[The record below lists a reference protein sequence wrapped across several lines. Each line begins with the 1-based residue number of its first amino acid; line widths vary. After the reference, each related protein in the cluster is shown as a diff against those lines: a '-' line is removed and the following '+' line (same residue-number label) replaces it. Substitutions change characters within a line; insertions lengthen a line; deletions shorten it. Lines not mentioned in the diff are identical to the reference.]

1 MKGQL
6 GFIININF
14 HRLKGT
20 NLTVNHVRVH
30 PQANEIH
37 NEMNDEYRSLESQFF
52 PFVFVSLLAKQVPWT
67 LDTCTKRKW
76 QQQTENTP
84 KIILTPPRQ
93 RKRTPNSGKP
103 ISNTSIY

>member
-20 NLTVNHVRVH
+20 NLTGNHVSVH
-30 PQANEIH
+30 PQANEIQ

-52 PFVFVSLLAKQVPWT
+52 FPFVFVSLLAKFRP
-67 LDTCTKRKW
+67 KK
-76 QQQTENTP
+76 NGSNKP
-84 KIILTPPRQ
+84 KIPQ
-93 RKRTPNSGKP
+93 K
-103 ISNTSIY
+103 